1 MEPESEYTWVIWY
14 QKVLGVLNMWRKSCF
29 TLTDTSLLI
38 HSFIQITHLIKN
50 KAVAQMDPTLQG
62 ITVDVRSSI

>member
-1 MEPESEYTWVIWY
+1 MEPESKYTWVIWY
-14 QKVLGVLNMWRKSCF
+14 RKGPQSLNMWRKSCF

-50 KAVAQMDPTLQG
+50 KAVAQVDPTLQG
-62 ITVDVRSSI
+62 ITVDVGSYI